1 MQDKKLQN
9 FYKPPYAGKRLFF
22 QVLYT
27 CWKIYRPVGDRNLIT
42 ITPHNITRKSNA
54 PVFGNNEK
62 TDKNEKKQQTY
73 SDPLMQWPA
82 RGLAYSNELGAAISE
97 VAPKLGTLLWFPAM
111 LYFGADIY
119 DKYKNEK
126 SSYNPDGKRGTEQ
139 AIFQLLASVILPT
152 GAVIAGQKTASA
164 MGVMDKTGL
173 SLQSREEV
181 INFLQEFTSR
191 RHIDNYE
198 NDISGFK
205 EHFRES
211 LITKR
216 EKLIRENKIK
226 NSLKFLGDAIFGRR
240 HPESLAM
247 SQKDRVLKYADT
259 HIDNMFKIYDD
270 LKNARK
276 PAEFTSKMWKKF
288 GKLKEKYAKDPDY
301 KATFIRDAAED
312 IIKKYQKSKIMN
324 AKILKTVGGFIAL
337 GLAIKP
343 IDNFVEHVVIKKV
356 VKPAF
361 TGKHKNNKSEK
372 SN

>member
-9 FYKPPYAGKRLFF
+9 FYKPPHAGKRLFF

-27 CWKIYRPVGDRNLIT
+27 CWKIYRPVGDRNLIKM
-42 ITPHNITRKSNA
+42 TPHIITRKSNA
-54 PVFGNNEK
+54 PVFANNEK
-62 TDKNEKKQQTY
+62 TDKNVKQKQNY
-73 SDPLMQWPA
+73 SDPLTQWPV
-82 RGLAYSNELGAAISE
+82 RGLAYTNEFGAAISE
-97 VAPKLGTLLWFPAM
+97 VAPKLGLMMWIPAL

-119 DKYKNEK
+119 DKYKNEQT
-126 SSYNPDGKRGTEQ
+126 SYSPDAKRGTEQ
-139 AIFQLLASVILPT
+139 AIFQFLASVILPT
-152 GAVIAGQKTASA
+152 AAVKVGNKATSAFGA
-164 MGVMDKTGL
+164 MDKTGL
-173 SLQSREEV
+173 TLDSREEV

-198 NDISGFK
+198 NDINSFK

-211 LITKR
+211 ITTNR
-216 EKLIRENKIK
+216 DKLIRENKIK
-226 NSLKFLGDAIFGRR
+226 NPLKFLGDAIFDRR

-247 SQKDRVLKYADT
+247 SHKDRVLKYAEG
-259 HIDNMFKIYDD
+259 HIDHMFKIYDD
-270 LKNARK
+270 LKHDRK

-301 KATFIRDAAED
+301 KETFIRDAAED

-324 AKILKTVGGFIAL
+324 AKILKTIGGFIAL

-343 IDNFVEHVVIKKV
+343 IDNFVEHVIIKKV

-361 TGKHKNNKSEK
+361 TGKHKNNKTEK

>member
-1 MQDKKLQN
+1 M
-9 FYKPPYAGKRLFF
+9 
-22 QVLYT
+22 
-27 CWKIYRPVGDRNLIT
+27 IT

-54 PVFGNNEK
+54 PVFGNKEK
-62 TDKNEKKQQTY
+62 TDKNVKKQQTY

-126 SSYNPDGKRGTEQ
+126 NSYNPDGKRGTEQ

-181 INFLQEFTSR
+181 INFLQEFTRR
-191 RHIDNYE
+191 RHIDNYA
-198 NDISGFK
+198 NDISSFK

-226 NSLKFLGDAIFGRR
+226 NPLKFLGDAIFGRR

-270 LKNARK
+270 LKNDRK
-276 PAEFTSKMWKKF
+276 PAEFSSKLWKKF
-288 GKLKEKYAKDPDY
+288 GKLKDKYAKDPDY
-301 KATFIRDAAED
+301 KATFLRDASED

-324 AKILKTVGGFIAL
+324 AKILKTIGGFIAL
-337 GLAIKP
+337 GIAIKP
-343 IDNFVEHVVIKKV
+343 IDNFVEHFVIKKV

-361 TGKHKNNKSEK
+361 TGKNKNNKTEK